1 MQYARAINILSENR
15 DKLDAL
21 AQKLL
26 EKEVIFREDLE
37 EIFGK
42 RAWDPELTEKPV
54 SSLDNPADA
63 GNVLNT
69 ES

>member
-1 MQYARAINILSENR
+1 MIYPLSSDEVS
-15 DKLDAL
+15 KELS
-21 AQKLL
+21 KLL
-26 EKEVIFREDLE
+26 DKEVIFREDLE

-54 SSLDNPADA
+54 SSVDNPADA